1 MTSHWSCDPLHRCCR
16 FVNSETIREYVSPDQ
31 LLTQFG
37 GTDPWE
43 FDYEREREVMLGQL
57 QSVLQRDQGERE
69 EREREEREREERENS
84 QMQSTEVRKK
94 AGIGAFVM
102 LS

>member
-1 MTSHWSCDPLHRCCR
+1 M
-16 FVNSETIREYVSPDQ
+16 SPDQ
-31 LLTQFG
+31 LLAQFG

-57 QSVLQRDQGERE
+57 QSVLQRDQRDREERERE

-94 AGIGAFVM
+94 AGIGVFVM
-102 LS
+102 LSWRCCCVPGPFQ